1 MAEGLWEQYEI
12 YFDLINEINEIHRRL
27 MRVLQIA
34 NIDDE
39 ERNNIHQILINIRND
54 FRQRLIIQRHNI
66 RTYYE
71 NN

>member
-1 MAEGLWEQYEI
+1 MAEALWEQYNI

-27 MRVLQIA
+27 MRVLQVA
-34 NIDDE
+34 NIDDA

-54 FRQRLIIQRHNI
+54 LRQRLIIQRLNI
-66 RTYYE
+66 RTYYQ

>member
-1 MAEGLWEQYEI
+1 MAEALWEQYDI

-34 NIDDE
+34 NIDDA

-54 FRQRLIIQRHNI
+54 LRQRLNIQRHNI
-66 RTYYE
+66 RTYYQ